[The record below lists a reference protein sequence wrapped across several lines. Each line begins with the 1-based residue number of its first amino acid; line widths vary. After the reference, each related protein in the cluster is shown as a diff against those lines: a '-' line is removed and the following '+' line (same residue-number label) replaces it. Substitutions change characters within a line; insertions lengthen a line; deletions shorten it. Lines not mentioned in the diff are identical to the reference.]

1 MNRFTDRNVQYP
13 NRKKLTVVETIK
25 NYNDEI
31 EELIVD
37 VERNEGNVTTEG
49 TPLKADALNQI
60 IQNMINTEIN
70 SIPLT
75 DSQKLQSDL
84 NTLNIQTK
92 ITNSL
97 DLPVTWH
104 RLSTISWHV
113 KSGSGIT
120 ITDNIAEITQN
131 EFIQT
136 AIIVATVTNGEE
148 VGTKEFEI
156 EIDHISFSD
165 LDRISY
171 DMQYTVIPTK
181 VIDSFELP
189 TQGPN
194 YSTITWNLFGTNTG
208 IVILGG
214 KKVICKR
221 EKNDYVITLNATFS
235 YGTETRTKQYNVKV
249 IGYNCYTPKTKSMSL
264 TQQKNSPKCIDFD
277 ITATEDFDITI
288 ENNNSDDLL
297 VEVTFIGEKTARVFI
312 YEKTALNMSTGNGS
326 EIFTFNLIVKYSGDL
341 IVGTIPCSVTYY
353 YSSQTPED

>member
-1 MNRFTDRNVQYP
+1 MNKFTDRDVQYP

-37 VERNEGNVTTEG
+37 EERCEGNVVTEG
-49 TPLKADALNQI
+49 TQLKADALNQI

-92 ITNSL
+92 IKNSL

-104 RLSTISWHV
+104 RLSSISWHV

-131 EFIQT
+131 EFIQN
-136 AIIVATVTNGEE
+136 AIIVATVTNGSE

-156 EIDHISFSD
+156 EIDHIPFSD
-165 LDRISY
+165 LDRVSY

-189 TQGPN
+189 TQGLN
-194 YSTITWNLFGTNTG
+194 HSTITWNLFGTNTG
-208 IVILGG
+208 IVILG
-214 KKVICKR
+214 KKVMCER
-221 EKNDYVITLNATFS
+221 EDDDYVITLNATFS
-235 YGTETRTKQYNVKV
+235 YGTERRTKQYSVQV
-249 IGYNCYTPKTKSMSL
+249 IGYNCYTPKIKNMSL
-264 TQQKNSPKCIDFD
+264 IQQKNSPKCIDFD

-288 ENNNSDDLL
+288 ENNNINDLL

-312 YEKTALNMSTGNGS
+312 SEKTALNMSTGNGS
-326 EIFTFNLIVKYSGDL
+326 EIFTFNLIVKYSGNL

-353 YSSQTPED
+353 YSSQMPED